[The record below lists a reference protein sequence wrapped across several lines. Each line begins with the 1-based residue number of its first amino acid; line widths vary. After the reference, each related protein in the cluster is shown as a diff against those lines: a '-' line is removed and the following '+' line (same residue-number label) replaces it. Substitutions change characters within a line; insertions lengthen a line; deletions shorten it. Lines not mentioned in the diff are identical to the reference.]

1 MTFIPSKNILH
12 SSEREYFLRSKRMLR
27 MQPLAQHE
35 QRPGF
40 DPQQCLQKILQQ
52 WSQNRNIKA
61 FQGGD
66 DAKWEHAQ
74 RLPLF

>member
-1 MTFIPSKNILH
+1 
-12 SSEREYFLRSKRMLR
+12 
-27 MQPLAQHE
+27 MQPLARHE

-52 WSQNRNIKA
+52 WSQRRNIKA

-66 DAKWEHAQ
+66 DAKWEHVQ
-74 RLPLF
+74 CLPLILNLKEPLGLWRWLGG